1 MSYCDFHIYQDQ
13 ELAYT
18 CEDCADYT
26 IIDPGDIAPDGSMY
40 AVKDAAQ
47 AEQAGYGWFILEDGT
62 TYKVTGPEAIAA
74 NLTEDLLADVPF

>member
-62 TYKVTGPEAIAA
+62 TYKVTTTEGIAA